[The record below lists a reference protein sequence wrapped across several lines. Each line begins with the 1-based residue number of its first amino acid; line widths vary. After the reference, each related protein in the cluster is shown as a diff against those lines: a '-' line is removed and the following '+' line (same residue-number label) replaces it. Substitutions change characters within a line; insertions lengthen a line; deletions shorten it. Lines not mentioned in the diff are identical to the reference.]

1 MASDSTVIDPLW
13 PTRSTDPSRPQTK
26 KVGEK
31 LQNRPGQA
39 GKRGGMQ
46 RRATIPLKRMEAWC
60 ESYSRPEIL
69 AQLLRQRPKSNH
81 RLIAGKAKA
90 EHLIGAWVEDSV
102 AVGIHEPLSA
112 AEGPDPF
119 PATGI
124 PVANHWKVS
133 GQSELE
139 RRAGRAKYVH
149 WDSRAVRRQAEAIDD
164 PRAEIGRAHV

>member
-69 AQLLRQRPKSNH
+69 AQLLRQRPKSKL
-81 RLIAGKAKA
+81 RPIVRKAKGK
-90 EHLIGAWVEDSV
+90 HLVGAWLKVSV
-102 AVGIHEPLSA
+102 AFRTRKPLSEA
-112 AEGPDPF
+112 KDPDPF
-119 PATGI
+119 LATGI
-124 PVANHWKVS
+124 PVA
-133 GQSELE
+133 
-139 RRAGRAKYVH
+139 
-149 WDSRAVRRQAEAIDD
+149 
-164 PRAEIGRAHV
+164 